1 MSLDNSKMAAHIRNH
16 GVMFSRGLH
25 LLVAVLVILS
35 GMARAVDKSNFKKC
49 DQSGFCKRNRRI
61 QPGSSP
67 YAADLDSARLENGVL
82 HLNVLNTQTGILL
95 KLELYALQNQMVRMK
110 INEVSPLKPRYE
122 VPDVLVAEPEVASWQ
137 LGEKSESVLEGSHG
151 NAMSF
156 VLTAQPFRLDI
167 LYDGQLV
174 TRVNSRGLMNF
185 EHLRTKKNVDPPQDE
200 NEEEKKEEE
209 GEEQEEEVADDS
221 EIEDEKAD
229 GMWEE
234 TFKTHH
240 DSKPNGPSAVAMD
253 FTFPGYEHL
262 YGIPEHADTL
272 ALKTTKS
279 DEPYRLYNLDVF
291 EYDLDS
297 RMALYGS
304 VPLML
309 AHNSDRTVGLF
320 WLNAAETWIDIT
332 SNTADKSMFG
342 RMMDY
347 VKGDQEVPEMNTH
360 WISESGIID
369 VFFLMGPKPYDIFSQ
384 YASLTGL
391 PYMPPMFALGYH
403 QCRWNYNDEED
414 VKTVDEKFDEHD
426 IPYDVIWLDIEH
438 TNGKRYMT
446 WDKHKFPN
454 PIEMQNNIAS
464 KGRKMVT
471 IVDPH
476 IKQDNG
482 YHLYKE
488 AKDQDYF
495 IRNKDNNEFQGWCWP
510 GSSSYPDFTREDVRA
525 WWASKMSPEL
535 YEGSTHNLFTWND
548 MNEPSVFNGPEVTMH
563 KDAKHAGGWEHRDVH
578 NIYGFYVH
586 RATAEGQIARTDGR
600 ERPFVLS
607 RAFFAGSQR
616 YGAIWTGDN
625 AAEWSHLKA
634 SLPMCLSISIAGIP
648 FIGADV
654 GGFFKN
660 PDTELL
666 TRWYQ
671 AGAYQPFFRAHAHLD
686 TKRREPWLYPEENTA
701 VIRTAIRNRYAL
713 LPYWYTLFYQASQTG
728 VPPMRPMWVEFPED
742 SKTFAMEDQYMIG
755 SSLLVRPITDAG
767 ATSVSVYLPGQNT
780 TSMVRHT
787 VVKEETR
794 WYRMDTFDKM
804 TGPTQVSLSVS
815 LTTVPVF
822 QRGGSILPTK
832 ERVRRCSSLGAG
844 DPYTLKIALDAQGS
858 AVGQLYTD
866 DGHTYN
872 FQKGQYIYRQF
883 EFKDNKLISKNL
895 APVSEYNSKSW
906 LERVVIIG
914 LSESPNHV
922 SLISQGGN
930 TQSLEFGYSVQRVL
944 SIRKPAI
951 NIAEDFEISLT

>member
-1 MSLDNSKMAAHIRNH
+1 MDA
-16 GVMFSRGLH
+16 
-25 LLVAVLVILS
+25 
-35 GMARAVDKSNFKKC
+35 
-49 DQSGFCKRNRRI
+49 
-61 QPGSSP
+61 
-67 YAADLDSARLENGVL
+67 
-82 HLNVLNTQTGILL
+82 
-95 KLELYALQNQMVRMK
+95 
-110 INEVSPLKPRYE
+110 
-122 VPDVLVAEPEVASWQ
+122 
-137 LGEKSESVLEGSHG
+137 
-151 NAMSF
+151 
-156 VLTAQPFRLDI
+156 
-167 LYDGQLV
+167 
-174 TRVNSRGLMNF
+174 
-185 EHLRTKKNVDPPQDE
+185 VDPPQDE

-240 DSKPNGPSAVAMD
+240 DRNQMVMFHSCPSAVAMD

-369 VFFLMGPKPYDIFSQ
+369 VFFLMGPKPYNIFSQ

-510 GSSSYPDFTREDVRA
+510 GR
-525 WWASKMSPEL
+525 
-535 YEGSTHNLFTWND
+535 
-548 MNEPSVFNGPEVTMH
+548 PEVMASLCRIVQT
-563 KDAKHAGGWEHRDVH
+563 KSILVGVGQ
-578 NIYGFYVH
+578 H

-701 VIRTAIRNRYAL
+701 VIRTAIRNRYASTILVHTL
-713 LPYWYTLFYQASQTG
+713 LSSFSNWCPTNESSI
-728 VPPMRPMWVEFPED
+728 RPMWVEFPED
-742 SKTFAMEDQYMIG
+742 TKTFAMEDQYMIG

-930 TQSLEFGYSVQRVL
+930 TQSLEFGYSAQRVL